1 MYNKT
6 GLSLAAALFS
16 VYAGSSIGAQITNF
30 QDLMTGL
37 SQGHPVKAIVDLKH
51 CTTTNQKF
59 RVNEGLIGAINF
71 NYFLKVPVPGAK
83 KSDQFGIFTSVDHL
97 IHDRGMGLIKMYADL
112 FITEDGTA
120 TITGEVL
127 DPAGSYALVE
137 ATYQCHLN
145 TADRHTSGVSL
156 YDLNNG

>member
-1 MYNKT
+1 MYHKM
-6 GLSLAAALFS
+6 GISLAAALFS
-16 VYAGSSIGAQITNF
+16 VYTSSSMAAQITNF
-30 QDLMTGL
+30 QDLLNGL
-37 SQGHPVKAIVDLKH
+37 SQGHQVKAVVDLKN
-51 CTTTNQKF
+51 CTTNNQKF

-71 NYFLKVPVPGAK
+71 NYFLKVPEPGAK
-83 KSDQFGIFTSVDHL
+83 TSNQFGVFTSVDHL
-97 IHDRGMGLIKMYADL
+97 IHDRGLGLIKMYADL

-145 TADRHTSGVSL
+145 TADSHTGGVSL
-156 YDLNNG
+156 YDLTNG